1 MQIPF
6 IREVDRP
13 RAIREVL
20 HRRTDL
26 STFVVHLTK
35 DTDDGNQAATNLLS
49 IIQQRRIFARSPMGW
64 ATTKDPQT
72 HAPFVVGPALDS
84 QRVVSFSETPLEH
97 VYSLFANIAGRQ
109 VKLSPYGVA
118 FTKMVARRID
128 VNPVWYVDMTRGRDW
143 VICTALNELVR
154 ASAAAFDGSSISKI
168 TPFVEGMGTWP
179 EMQHEFWW
187 EREWRH
193 VNEID
198 LWTKTIWLAPE
209 EAFEWLRPH
218 LYGRPIIDPRWS
230 LEEIIGHLAG
240 LEAEDMSPFVA
251 H

>member
-35 DTDDGNQAATNLLS
+35 DTHDGNQAATNLFS

-84 QRVVSFSETPLEH
+84 QRVVSF
-97 VYSLFANIAGRQ
+97 
-109 VKLSPYGVA
+109 
-118 FTKMVARRID
+118 RRR
-128 VNPVWYVDMTRGRDW
+128 VH
-143 VICTALNELVR
+143 
-154 ASAAAFDGSSISKI
+154 S
-168 TPFVEGMGTWP
+168 
-179 EMQHEFWW
+179 
-187 EREWRH
+187 
-193 VNEID
+193 
-198 LWTKTIWLAPE
+198 LAPE
-209 EAFEWLRPH
+209 RHSARAPSWWPS
-218 LYGRPIIDPRWS
+218 GS
-230 LEEIIGHLAG
+230 
-240 LEAEDMSPFVA
+240 S
-251 H
+251 